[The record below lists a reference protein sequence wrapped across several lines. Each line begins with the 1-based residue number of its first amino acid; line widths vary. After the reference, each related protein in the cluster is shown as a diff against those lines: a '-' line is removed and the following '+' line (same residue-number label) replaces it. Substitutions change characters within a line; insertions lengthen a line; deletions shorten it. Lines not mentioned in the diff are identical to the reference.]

1 MTRNEHIH
9 FLIER
14 YFEATATPSE
24 ERELKH
30 ILADSTI
37 DATPEVEEARAMMGY
52 TAISKAVATPPR
64 RRNRVPRLISIA
76 ASIALVAF
84 TSVTLVKLMTNNH
97 DADTATIYANG
108 MVIESTDQAMSMM
121 QSQLKAM
128 GQATEASEAAGI
140 FNALEAMRT
149 TDHN

>member
-1 MTRNEHIH
+1 
-9 FLIER
+9 
-14 YFEATATPSE
+14 
-24 ERELKH
+24 
-30 ILADSTI
+30 
-37 DATPEVEEARAMMGY
+37 
-52 TAISKAVATPPR
+52 
-64 RRNRVPRLISIA
+64 
-76 ASIALVAF
+76 
-84 TSVTLVKLMTNNH
+84 MTNNH
-97 DADTATIYANG
+97 DTDTATIYANG